1 MGVFGDYVD
10 TVLEHSIYL
19 RPPDSPVSYK
29 PWAPSGEPTMSPART
44 MLPVPRD
51 SVASQECVEENP
63 IVETKSHGTKV
74 PSPSHAYEY
83 APKTKSH
90 GTKVPSPS
98 RACEYAPKHVT
109 WKDIILPR
117 CQPNSSPSPR
127 MTK

>member
-10 TVLEHSIYL
+10 SVFEHSIYL
-19 RPPDSPVSYK
+19 RPPDSPVGYK
-29 PWAPSGEPTMSPART
+29 PREPSGEPTMSPART

-83 APKTKSH
+83 APKTN
-90 GTKVPSPS
+90 SPS
-98 RACEYAPKHVT
+98 HAYEYAP
-109 WKDIILPR
+109 R
-117 CQPNSSPSPR
+117 R
-127 MTK
+127 